1 MSLINY
7 LQVRKQRKEGPAL
20 ERTLSQQSNRTA
32 QQAMKKKR
40 RIRIPNPLHAL
51 SLILE
56 RDVGLLLFYNSIVY
70 CAFYDV
76 MASAPNLLQDIYG
89 FDALKIGLCFLPMGT
104 GCFLAPMVVG
114 KLMDWNFR
122 RIARQVGY
130 EIVKGKANDLRNFPL
145 EKSRIQI
152 AFPAVMLTAAA
163 ILCYGWVM
171 QVETNLAAPL
181 VLMFLT
187 GFASTSAFNVMSVML
202 VDLYPLSPATATAAN
217 NLVRCLLGAG
227 ATGIII
233 YMIDAMGRG
242 WCFTFI
248 ALVVVGL
255 SPILVA
261 LERWGPHWREARRVK
276 AEEFKK
282 TKEENRMQKR
292 EDKPTNDR

>member
-40 RIRIPNPLHAL
+40 RLRIPNPLHAL

-181 VLMFLT
+181 VLMFIT

-242 WCFTFI
+242 YCFTFI
-248 ALVVVGL
+248 ALVVIAL
-255 SPILVA
+255 SPILMA
-261 LERWGPHWREARRVK
+261 LERWGPQWREARRMK
-276 AEEFKK
+276 AEEIKK
-282 TKEENRMQKR
+282 TKEEDRMQKR
-292 EDKPTNDR
+292 EDKPNDR